1 MTYAN
6 TAAPVDDNM
15 LTMSAK
21 IRTKIQ
27 LQLKEQYDESL
38 LKARALPKVP
48 AKYSIPVIQSFVMG
62 KNQPIVGNEAH
73 IKATNNG
80 YARNAMG
87 GFFAH

>member
-1 MTYAN
+1 
-6 TAAPVDDNM
+6 
-15 LTMSAK
+15 
-21 IRTKIQ
+21 
-27 LQLKEQYDESL
+27 
-38 LKARALPKVP
+38 
-48 AKYSIPVIQSFVMG
+48 MG